1 MIDMAHHELVLIKI
15 RIRVVSVVIINMALQ
30 ACSFNPRHK
39 LTNVAK
45 FTFRAV
51 VFHRYF
57 QQMVKLFAQGER
69 SKLLVEQP
77 KYLMKCMIP
86 FLHIGL
92 SKQDIIQLLDD
103 HYTWLEN
110 TFTAQAREQIYLN
123 EIILHTLKTE
133 DASYSITLGFDGK
146 VRKEGELALSIQ
158 NEQGEPL
165 YILAFTYQ
173 NGNFHI
179 GCIQGSTNDNGFS
192 HKFTKAFHGMRPKSF
207 LVESLRLLAQRLNIQ
222 HIYAVKNETHIYNAK
237 RYHGKAQRFNL
248 DYDKL
253 WQELDGQESNPWFYE
268 LPLASKRRPIED
280 IKRSRRKTY
289 RLRYAWLDQFQ
300 EDLHEEMSHYLI
312 S

>member
-1 MIDMAHHELVLIKI
+1 
-15 RIRVVSVVIINMALQ
+15 MALQ

-39 LTNVAK
+39 LRNVVK
-45 FTFRAV
+45 FTFRAI

-57 QQMVKLFAQGER
+57 QQMVNLFAQGER

-86 FLHIGL
+86 FLHVGL
-92 SKQDIIQLLDD
+92 SKQAIIQLLDD

-123 EIILHTLKTE
+123 EIILHTLKTDE
-133 DASYSITLGFDGK
+133 ASYYLTLGFDGK
-146 VRKEGELALSIQ
+146 VRKEGELALSIR
-158 NEQGEPL
+158 NEQGEPY

-173 NGNFHI
+173 DHSFHI
-179 GCIQGSTNDNGFS
+179 GCIQGSAHDNGFS

-207 LVESLRLLAQRLNIQ
+207 LVESLRLLAQCIDIQ

-248 DYDKL
+248 DYDRL
-253 WQELDGQESNPWFYE
+253 WQELDGQESNQWFYE
-268 LPLASKRRPIED
+268 LPLISNRRPIED

-289 RLRYAWLDQFQ
+289 RSRYAWLDQYQ
-300 EDLHEEMSHYLI
+300 ETLHEEISHFLI